1 MPGKRFGDLQRMAV
15 AVAVSTA
22 LLILMCCVAVAAVA
36 AILLCSTALAPGA
49 VG

>member
-15 AVAVSTA
+15 AVATA
-22 LLILMCCVAVAAVA
+22 LMILMCCVAVAAVA
-36 AILLCSTALAPGA
+36 AILLCSTAVAPAA